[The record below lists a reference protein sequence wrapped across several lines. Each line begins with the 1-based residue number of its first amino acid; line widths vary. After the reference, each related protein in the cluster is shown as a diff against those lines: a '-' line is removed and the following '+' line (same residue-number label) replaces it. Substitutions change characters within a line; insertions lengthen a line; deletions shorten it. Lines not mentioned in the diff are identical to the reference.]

1 MIETPKYS
9 FLKYRKEGSQFK
21 TEFFS
26 PIPTLF
32 NYGFVD
38 KSLSE
43 DGMEKDVVVIGPRMR
58 QGTVFERL
66 HFDGVVRFVD
76 DGVRDDKHIIYI
88 DGRFPIGLFSLYFR
102 LYALFKFFM
111 YLVFKGKMS
120 RCRFEGIDLNA
131 SGAFPVLDN
140 VNI

>member
-1 MIETPKYS
+1 MKIVIETPKYS

-38 KSLSE
+38 GSLSE
-43 DGMEKDVVVIGPRMR
+43 DGMEEDVVVIGPRMH
-58 QGTVFERL
+58 QGTVLERS

-76 DGVRDDKHIIYI
+76 DGMRDDKHIIHV
-88 DGRFPIGLFSLYFR
+88 DGAFPIGMFSFYFR
-102 LYALFKFFM
+102 LYAMFKFFL
-111 YLVFKGKMS
+111 YLALKGKMS
-120 RCRFEGIDLNA
+120 RCRFEGID
-131 SGAFPVLDN
+131 FPEMGSAHG
-140 VNI
+140 